1 VTGKRECRYVD
12 CHDLVHGRGMC
23 MRHYSR
29 LHRLM
34 RSRGELQ
41 RTDVAPVAHH
51 ITALRAKGF
60 SWAEIGR
67 RGHLDGE
74 TLARI
79 CNGRNGT
86 ILVSRARRILAVK
99 PEWQLTAVFVPVV
112 GTRRRLEALAWQGW
126 SSKTIAPRIGVSWH
140 KLAKTSTYDRIEARN
155 AAPLAGFYDEYA
167 TIAGPDPRWAKT
179 ARRRGYLPW
188 GVWDDDTIDDPDAAP
203 DLSALR
209 VDEPRRRIDLDEVA
223 ERLSYG
229 QDGRRGRGAGVRRGE
244 RQGGAEAAAPRQG
257 SGGGVMRNRAW

>member
-1 VTGKRECRYVD
+1 MAGKRECRYAD
-12 CHDLVHGRGMC
+12 CHDLVHGRRMC

-60 SWAEIGR
+60 SWEEIGR

-86 ILVSRARRILAVK
+86 ILVSRAR
-99 PEWQLTAVFVPVV
+99 
-112 GTRRRLEALAWQGW
+112 
-126 SSKTIAPRIGVSWH
+126 
-140 KLAKTSTYDRIEARN
+140 
-155 AAPLAGFYDEYA
+155 
-167 TIAGPDPRWAKT
+167 
-179 ARRRGYLPW
+179 
-188 GVWDDDTIDDPDAAP
+188 
-203 DLSALR
+203 

-229 QDGRRGRGAGVRRGE
+229 QDLADVAAALGFAEASVKEALKQRRRDRDRGA
-244 RQGGAEAAAPRQG
+244 A
-257 SGGGVMRNRAW
+257 